1 MRYKGLLI
9 SETPLIKLMDFR
21 PLIEAH
27 EYEVKIIIT
36 YSINIFYINESP
48 VLKHYYILN
57 SIK

>member
-36 YSINIFYINESP
+36 YSIHIFYINESP
-48 VLKHYYILN
+48 VLKHY
-57 SIK
+57 